1 MDIHDLQATVTAGS
15 CSSRVVFNVPK
26 ARSQGLEIEFEDAP
40 NRNVS
45 FAISGSFNNS
55 ELRTTLTSTD
65 PSGAVS
71 VVSGIK
77 KGERLPTVP
86 KIQIASAI
94 TYQQEVRQGGLAYVT
109 GTYQHIG
116 SRLTQVRSEE
126 HTSELQSPYELVCRL
141 LLEKNKDSAQVMKAV
156 CRPQHAATLG
166 QC

>member
-1 MDIHDLQATVTAGS
+1 MLNGTGAVAASVFYMDIHDLQATVTAGS

-77 KGERLPTVP
+77 KGGVCRRSR
-86 KIQIASAI
+86 K
-94 TYQQEVRQGGLAYVT
+94 
-109 GTYQHIG
+109 
-116 SRLTQVRSEE
+116 SRLRPRSP
-126 HTSELQSPYELVCRL
+126 TSRRSGKADWRTSRARIST
-141 LLEKNKDSAQVMKAV
+141 SALA
-156 CRPQHAATLG
+156 
-166 QC
+166 